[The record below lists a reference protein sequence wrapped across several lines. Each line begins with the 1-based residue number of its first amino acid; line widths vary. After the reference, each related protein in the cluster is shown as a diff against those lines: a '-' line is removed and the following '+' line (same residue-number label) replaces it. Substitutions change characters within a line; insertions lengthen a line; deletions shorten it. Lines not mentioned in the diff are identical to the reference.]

1 MYVYIHIYIYICSI
15 YIIYM
20 YIIHI
25 FEYPDPPGLKNKS
38 HGTQFVSFSQNQDT
52 ELIAHVGLDLSCLLH
67 ILLWHL
73 SVVDV
78 ALEASLWEEKL
89 NFHSA

>member
-1 MYVYIHIYIYICSI
+1 
-15 YIIYM
+15 M

-25 FEYPDPPGLKNKS
+25 FGYPDPPGLKKQN
-38 HGTQFVSFSQNQDT
+38 TVQRFLLNQDT

-78 ALEASLWEEKL
+78 ALEASHNKR
-89 NFHSA
+89 S